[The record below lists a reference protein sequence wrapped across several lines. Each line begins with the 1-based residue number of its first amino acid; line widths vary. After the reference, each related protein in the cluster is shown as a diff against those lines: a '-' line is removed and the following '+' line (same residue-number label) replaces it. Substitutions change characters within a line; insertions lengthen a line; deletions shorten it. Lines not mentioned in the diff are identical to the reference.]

1 MLVLYPNGNIVLLLF
16 VNVCIEVKKIIRDT
30 LKAFNDSKNKQQ

>member
-16 VNVCIEVKKIIRDT
+16 VNVCIEEKKIIRDT
-30 LKAFNDSKNKQQ
+30 LKAFNDSENKQQ

>member
-16 VNVCIEVKKIIRDT
+16 VNVCIEAKKIIRDT